1 MTRPDPLVSE
11 FGLDTRHAIGG
22 IAGCV
27 GVTNLLEQRDV
38 GLSARAARPLQPVV
52 VAAVRDTQRVAHG
65 ADMKFGLVRL
75 HEFVDDMDV
84 FSLLPANQA
93 VAFANMSRSC

>member
-1 MTRPDPLVSE
+1 LYAW
-11 FGLDTRHAIGG
+11 HAVGG
-22 IAGCV
+22 ITV
-27 GVTNLLEQRDV
+27 GMGLTNLFEQHRV
-38 GLSARAARPLQPVV
+38 GLHLRAGRPLQPVV
-52 VAAVRDTQRVAHG
+52 LAAGRHTQRLAPRTHG
-65 ADMKFGLVRL
+65 KFGLVRL